1 MRLLANILWIFL
13 GGGIILFFEYLIGG
27 FLLCLTIIGIPFG
40 IQKLKLA
47 VFALA
52 PFGMKVVDNYAASGC
67 LAIVF
72 NILWIILGGF
82 WIAVTHLVLALIF
95 FITIIGIPFSRQ
107 HIKMAGLAIAP
118 FGRTITDK

>member
-13 GGGIILFFEYLIGG
+13 GGGIILFLEYLIGG

-72 NILWIILGGF
+72 NVLWIILGGF
-82 WIAVTHLVLALIF
+82 WIAVTHLILALIY
-95 FITIIGIPFSRQ
+95 FITIIGIPFSQQ
-107 HIKMAGLAIAP
+107 HVKMAGLAIAP
-118 FGRTITDK
+118 FGRSITDK